1 MKKLVA
7 LLTITLLCASASAE
21 ESTNWTSALFR
32 SKMNLPGANWAISI
46 DGNRVTG
53 YSSDGLTAFEMQ
65 RTEKTKRKM
74 PIKQAL
80 ISTQVSH
87 KQRFS
92 FISASNEIT
101 CGARNGFAEFC
112 FQRHRGF
119 IERSGWSS
127 QGEMIV
133 FAARV
138 GSLVITGAVYSAQ
151 PIHARHY
158 VEYMFG
164 SLKRR

>member
-1 MKKLVA
+1 MKKLCV
-7 LLTITLLCASASAE
+7 LLIVLSVGASASAE
-21 ESTNWTSALFR
+21 ESSNWTSALFR
-32 SKMNLPGANWAISI
+32 SQLNLPGASWSISVT
-46 DGNRVTG
+46 GNRVVG
-53 YSSDGLTAFEMQ
+53 YSSDGLTAFEIL
-65 RTEKTKRKM
+65 RTEKTRKRT
-74 PIKQAL
+74 PIRQTL
-80 ISTQVSH
+80 IGAQGSH

-127 QGEMIV
+127 QGEMII

-138 GSLVITGAVYSAQ
+138 GNLVLTGALYSAQ

-158 VEYMFG
+158 VEYMF
-164 SLKRR
+164 STLKRK